1 MLEGI
6 VLVAPVGDA
15 MALPSAVVGET
26 HSVPAGLRQPGR
38 RGMITKRKSVALRGT
53 AARTLTP

>member
-15 MALPSAVVGET
+15 MALPSAVVGEI
-26 HSVPAGLRQPGR
+26 HSVSAGLRQPGR
-38 RGMITKRKSVALRGT
+38 RGMMTKRKSVALRGT
-53 AARTLTP
+53 PAGPLTP